1 MKNHYKSASEWGI
14 GKKYS
19 RDFKVKDDNTPT
31 NSMDPNLNTQKPLDK
46 TQAQI
51 VHVSSDQYMINNEFI
66 PMVNRSILDKNRQNI
81 KKISKNVNRILSSKY
96 AKGII
101 SQKNDGKNRCSTVG
115 DETNENI
122 DEFIRNK
129 MSILDLSSNYDQ
141 SFSFKNPQRNM
152 LGLQTTHNKSM
163 CSYNRA

>member
-66 PMVNRSILDKNRQNI
+66 PMVNRSILDKKR
-81 KKISKNVNRILSSKY
+81 
-96 AKGII
+96 
-101 SQKNDGKNRCSTVG
+101 KNR
-115 DETNENI
+115 
-122 DEFIRNK
+122 
-129 MSILDLSSNYDQ
+129 
-141 SFSFKNPQRNM
+141 
-152 LGLQTTHNKSM
+152 
-163 CSYNRA
+163 